1 MKREIVELD
10 DDLLTEAERI
20 ARQSGKTLSEAVG
33 VALREWIDA
42 NQRRPLPSIVG
53 MVNVPMSWTQEELD
67 QELMDGL
74 DPYEGWSPDR
84 PGPRDRG
91 ADPPILRRPR

>member
-10 DDLLTEAERI
+10 DDLLAEAERI
-20 ARQSGKTLSEAVG
+20 AKLNGKTLSEAVG
-33 VALREWIDA
+33 IALRDWVDA
-42 NQRRPLPSIVG
+42 SQRRPLPSIVG

-74 DPYEGWSPDR
+74 DPYEGWATDR
-84 PGPRDRG
+84 PVAPARGTDPPASPGPR
-91 ADPPILRRPR
+91 